1 MEGGGIVIK
10 YMFLIMSYHVLRALI
25 GVQSMLLKLLGS
37 LNVSGRRRKKI
48 FKFRS
53 KVRISQMQVDG
64 DKMHQEKAQVC
75 TKTRGRREKVGC

>member
-1 MEGGGIVIK
+1 
-10 YMFLIMSYHVLRALI
+10 MFLIMSYHVLRALI

-75 TKTRGRREKVGC
+75 TKTRGRRKSDAEVKAGRPG